1 MNKIKTILILFAMLL
16 LMTVAGEVVLGVLFP
31 EYAGK
36 AHLLVPLFFMALYA
50 VPFAVMAQPA
60 DAKQFIRQ
68 FMVFKSMKLI
78 LSLAALLAMCFIFR
92 EQATGVLVTF
102 LIYTFA
108 MMVVENIYVFRL
120 KKRVIKNNR

>member
-1 MNKIKTILILFAMLL
+1 MTISPNASF
-16 LMTVAGEVVLGVLFP
+16 T
-31 EYAGK
+31 K
-36 AHLLVPLFFMALYA
+36 S
-50 VPFAVMAQPA
+50 FAVMAQPA

-120 KKRVIKNNR
+120 KKRVIKNN

>member
-31 EYAGK
+31 AYAGK

-50 VPFAVMAQPA
+50 VPFAVMEQPA

-120 KKRVIKNNR
+120 KKRVIKNN

>member
-1 MNKIKTILILFAMLL
+1 MLL

-78 LSLAALLAMCFIFR
+78 LSLAALLAMCLIFR

-120 KKRVIKNNR
+120 KKRVIKNN

>member
-78 LSLAALLAMCFIFR
+78 LSLAALLAMCLIFR

-120 KKRVIKNNR
+120 KKRVIKNN

>member
-16 LMTVAGEVVLGVLFP
+16 LMTVAGEVVLGVMFP

-36 AHLLVPLFFMALYA
+36 AHLLVPLFFLVLYA

-120 KKRVIKNNR
+120 KKRVIKNN

>member
-120 KKRVIKNNR
+120 KKRVIKNN